1 MCLFWLLID
10 LLVNA
15 YELDCLCRSCIYH
28 CIDTRGESFILV
40 LELHMRYMIG
50 FFFFFL
56 IYGVLDCLHFL
67 SELNRLLV
75 LANSAL

>member
-40 LELHMRYMIG
+40 LELHMRYLIA
-50 FFFFFL
+50 FFFFL
-56 IYGVLDCLHFL
+56 NEVLDCLHFL

>member
-40 LELHMRYMIG
+40 LELHMRYLIA
-50 FFFFFL
+50 FFFL
-56 IYGVLDCLHFL
+56 NEVLDCLHFL